1 LTAYIARVVLENFQ
15 SHGRTELVLVPGFN
29 VLVGESNQGK
39 SSVLRALVWLFYN
52 EPCGTA
58 FIRSGR
64 DWCRVSLEY
73 SDGTALS
80 RTRTRARNSYLILY
94 PGGASRT
101 FETSDAEVPQEVR
114 GVHGIAPV
122 LLADGVL
129 AAINVSRQFDQ
140 PFLLTEPE
148 DVRAEAIGRLRG
160 AHVADRALDGCLS
173 ALQEGVA
180 RGAGEE
186 DVRVLEQAC
195 RLLAQSSAS
204 VRESARRDVE
214 DFVNSA
220 LRFIFGPEPTFKI
233 GFARRD
239 PKIVCE
245 FSIVSSSGAVPL
257 EGILQE
263 SQGAGIVDVIS
274 LALRIAFLEGHQP
287 RLPGPLLLDEP
298 VKHLSDQYALGLSR
312 FLKTVA
318 DTFDRQ
324 IVMATHDQHLTAAA
338 DMLYV
343 FERREGETFV
353 HSRGSSIRG
362 YVRRPGS

>member
-1 LTAYIARVVLENFQ
+1 MTIYITRVILENFQ
-15 SHGRTELVLVPGFN
+15 SHGRTELVLAPGFN

-58 FIRSGR
+58 FIRSGQ

-73 SDGTALS
+73 SDGKALS
-80 RTRTRARNSYLILY
+80 RMRTRKQNSYLVIY
-94 PGGASRT
+94 PDGKSRT
-101 FETSDAEVPQEVR
+101 FETSDAEVPREVR
-114 GVHGIAPV
+114 NLHGINPV
-122 LLADGVL
+122 LLADDFP
-129 AAINVSRQFDQ
+129 AAINISRQFDQ
-140 PFLLTEPE
+140 PFLLTEPA
-148 DVRAEAIGRLRG
+148 DVRAEAIARLRG
-160 AHVADRALDGCLS
+160 AHVADRALDDCLG
-173 ALQEGVA
+173 ALQEGIA
-180 RGAGEE
+180 RGTGE
-186 DVRVLEQAC
+186 DDIQVLREAC

-214 DFVNSA
+214 EFVNNT
-220 LRFIFGPEPTFKI
+220 LRFIFGPELTFKI
-233 GFARRD
+233 GFAKRD
-239 PKIVCE
+239 QKIVAE
-245 FSIVSSSGAVPL
+245 FSILSSSGAVPL
-257 EGILQE
+257 EGMLQE
-263 SQGAGIVDVIS
+263 SQGAGIVDVVS

-318 DTFDRQ
+318 DSFGRQ

-362 YVRRPGS
+362 YPRKPSS